1 MKKMPLGI
9 LLFIRA
15 RATKRSDNTKRPALA
30 GMEGHAHVGD
40 TIELIPDNDGYDTI
54 ILDKDHPGRILGK
67 KIQMIRYGS
76 R

>member
-1 MKKMPLGI
+1 MT
-9 LLFIRA
+9 RN
-15 RATKRSDNTKRPALA
+15 NTAIKPIK
-30 GMEGHAHVGD
+30 HVGD
-40 TIELIPDNDGYDTI
+40 TIELIPDNSAYDTI